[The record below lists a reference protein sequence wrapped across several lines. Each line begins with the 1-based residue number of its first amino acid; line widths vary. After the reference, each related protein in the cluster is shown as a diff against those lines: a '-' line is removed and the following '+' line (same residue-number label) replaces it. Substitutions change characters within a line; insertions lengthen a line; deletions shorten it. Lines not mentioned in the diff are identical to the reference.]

1 MDILPSN
8 IQKLIERFSR
18 LPSIGPRQATRLVF
32 YLINQGPNEILGLAN
47 QIQELQKIKICS
59 FCFFPH
65 QNQNGL
71 CNICS
76 NPERDAKTIMIVEKE
91 TDLISLEKA
100 AKFRGRYFIIGDISK
115 KALLEDWQKLRIQN
129 LKSFIQKNLGGKAN
143 EIILAFNPDSLG
155 NLAASL
161 IEKEM
166 KDFTLKITRL
176 GRGLP
181 TGGEIE
187 FADDETLKSSIEN
200 RQ

>member
-1 MDILPSN
+1 MDILPLN

-76 NPERDAKTIMIVEKE
+76 NPERDTKTIMIVEKE

-100 AKFRGRYFIIGDISK
+100 AKFRGRYFII
-115 KALLEDWQKLRIQN
+115 
-129 LKSFIQKNLGGKAN
+129 

>member
-8 IQKLIERFSR
+8 IQKLIELFSC

-32 YLINQGPNEILGLAN
+32 YLINQGPNKIVKLAN
-47 QIQELQKIKICS
+47 QIQELEKIKICS

-76 NPERDAKTIMIVEKE
+76 NPERDPKTIMIVEKE

-100 AKFRGRYFIIGDISK
+100 TSFRGRYFIIGDISK
-115 KALLEDWQKLRIQN
+115 KALFEDWQKLRIQN
-129 LKSFIQKNLGGKAN
+129 LKSFIQKNLRGKAN

-155 NLAASL
+155 NLVASL
-161 IEKEM
+161 IEKEI
-166 KDFTLKITRL
+166 KDFALKITRL

-187 FADDETLKSSIEN
+187 FADDETLRSSIEN